1 MNGRVMAVDP
11 GLKRIGLAISDPTAT
26 IANPLQVILHTSRA
40 VDSAS
45 IAQIATEHEAV
56 LILVGQPL
64 DEEGLPSTPEAR
76 HAARLAQAIQEQTT
90 IPVQLWDESGST
102 KAAQFARRAMGA
114 NRRKRAGHLD
124 DLAAA
129 VILQSYL
136 DFQHGETGGGWD
148 HI

>member
-1 MNGRVMAVDP
+1 MTVLRWRKEW
-11 GLKRIGLAISDPTAT
+11 LRLRLT
-26 IANPLQVILHTSRA
+26 
-40 VDSAS
+40 
-45 IAQIATEHEAV
+45 V

-64 DEEGLPSTPEAR
+64 DEEGLPNTPEAR
-76 HAARLAQAIQEQTT
+76 HAARLAQAIQEQAS

-102 KAAQFARRAMGA
+102 KAAQYARRAMGA

-129 VILQSYL
+129 VILQSFL
-136 DFQHGETGGGWD
+136 DFQQGESGGGWD

>member
-1 MNGRVMAVDP
+1 MNGRVLAVDP
-11 GLKRIGLAISDPTAT
+11 GLKRIGLAVSDPTAT
-26 IANPLQVILHTSRA
+26 IANPLQVIQHISRA
-40 VDSAS
+40 VDAAA
-45 IAQIATEHEAV
+45 IAQIAAEQEAV

-64 DEEGLPSTPEAR
+64 DEEGLPNTPEAR
-76 HAARLAQAIQEQTT
+76 HAARLAQAIQEQAS

-102 KAAQFARRAMGA
+102 KAAQYARRAMGA

-129 VILQSYL
+129 VILQSFL
-136 DFQHGETGGGWD
+136 DFQQGESGGGWD